1 MPTSFFADLVRELA
15 QEGGTG
21 PLTPTGAVPGHR
33 RFADAV
39 PPGVSFHY
47 AVAGIARPEQWEAG
61 IGRIGSDGRLLR
73 EKVAASSADGAAV
86 DFAPGLK
93 TIALTVGAGW
103 FAARDAQAAMLAADV
118 TAFGAELAGLADAV
132 ETKQPL
138 STTHPDEGDGEAAD
152 AVTVRRGA
160 GWVNIP
166 LSALAFR
173 GADGRYA
180 LDGAVSASGLELT
193 MPNAGAGKL
202 FVEQA
207 GSSSVKLRSSATLQ
221 YDVAAASSHQF
232 FVNGVQVAQ
241 IGPVQAL
248 TATQLRAAAPSGTP
262 PMILDAHTG
271 SDNSARALQ
280 FHLGGTR
287 WADMYVVSG
296 GGGDFAIATGNGTP
310 AERFRIRSSVI
321 RPGAD
326 NIMSLGESG
335 YRWSVVYAGTGTINT
350 SDARDKA
357 WRGAAGGAELRAAR
371 RIVGELGFYQW
382 NDAIAAKGADGA
394 RMHFGARA
402 QAVWAIMADE
412 GLIEPI
418 TGDAAPSSRYAFLCH
433 DQWDEGAAGEDRAA
447 GDRFGIR
454 TDQLAL
460 FLIAAQDAR
469 LAALEAAA

>member
-1 MPTSFFADLVRELA
+1 MPTPFFADLVRELA

-47 AVAGIARPEQWEAG
+47 AVAGIARPEQWEVG
-61 IGRIGSDGRLLR
+61 TGRIGSDGRLLR
-73 EKVAASSADGAAV
+73 ETVAASSADGAAV

-103 FAARDAQAAMLAADV
+103 FAASETQAAALASGMTTLGD
-118 TAFGAELAGLADAV
+118 ELAGLADAIDA
-132 ETKQPL
+132 KQPL
-138 STTHPDEGDGEAAD
+138 STTHGSAGAGEVAD

-180 LDGAVSASGLELT
+180 LDGALAATSGNAVDVRRAYDGDALDVGRDGGQRLRVFANADMIGLFNVAGAGAGRDGLRILDGGVAFDIAASERGRFNAAGLELT
-193 MPNAGAGKL
+193 MPNAGKMFA
-202 FVEQA
+202 EQA
-207 GSSSVKLRSSATLQ
+207 GSSSVKLRSSATMQ

-232 FVNGVQVAQ
+232 LVNGTQVAQ
-241 IGPVQAL
+241 I
-248 TATQLRAAAPSGTP
+248 T
-262 PMILDAHTG
+262 
-271 SDNSARALQ
+271 
-280 FHLGGTR
+280 
-287 WADMYVVSG
+287 SG
-296 GGGDFAIATGNGTP
+296 GMLQ
-310 AERFRIRSSVI
+310 
-321 RPGAD
+321 PGAD
-326 NIMSLGESG
+326 NGQTLGSG
-335 YRWSVVYAGTGTINT
+335 PFRWSVVYAGTGTINT
-350 SDARDKA
+350 SDAREKT
-357 WRGAAGGAELRAAR
+357 WRGAATEAELRAAC
-371 RIVGELGFYQW
+371 RIVGELGFFQW
-382 NDAIAAKGADGA
+382 NDAIAVKGADGA

-418 TGDAAPSSRYAFLCH
+418 AEGAAPSSRYAFLCH
-433 DQWDEGAAGEDRAA
+433 DEWDEGAAGEGPPA

-460 FLIAAQDAR
+460 FLIAAQEAR
-469 LAALEAAA
+469 LAVLEAAA